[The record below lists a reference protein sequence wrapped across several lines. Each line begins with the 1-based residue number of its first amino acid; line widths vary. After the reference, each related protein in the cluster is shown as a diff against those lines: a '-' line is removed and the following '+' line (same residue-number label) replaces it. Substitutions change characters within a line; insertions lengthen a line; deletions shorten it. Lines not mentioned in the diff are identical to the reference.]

1 MSCNKEIIG
10 RAIVYGDLEDIKIS
24 IMELWTL
31 ARSFPGRMLKVN
43 RLLLP
48 DYDKVWE
55 KRDNIEE

>member
-1 MSCNKEIIG
+1 MLCNKEMIG

-43 RLLLP
+43 WLLLP

-55 KRDNIEE
+55 KRDKIEE